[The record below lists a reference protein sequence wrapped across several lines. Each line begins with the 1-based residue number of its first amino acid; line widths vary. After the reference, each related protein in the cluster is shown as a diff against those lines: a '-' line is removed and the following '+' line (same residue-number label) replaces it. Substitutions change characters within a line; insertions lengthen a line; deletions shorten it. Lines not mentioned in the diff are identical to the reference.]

1 MRATTQKR
9 LGAFAIWVVVS
20 ALAALCL
27 STDILRDFELRTWDW
42 RLRAISGQ
50 YPHNPKIKI
59 ITVDQASLDHFASKE
74 KIFWPWPR
82 SLYVP
87 VLEFLK
93 RSGAKAAAFDMLFTE
108 GSGRVEDD
116 LEFASAVQ
124 NTLPVVSALVLRGEA
139 PVDGP
144 LDQELLAT
152 IQSSRRA
159 SIERLLS
166 PFPVRSYP
174 FALLPTPELA
184 RASRALGSVTAEADS
199 DRIFR
204 STLPGARLRDIPVL
218 NLPFALFNLA
228 EPDSAVVAELHSRAD
243 TRGRLLVRFFGPAG
257 TYESFSMHAVINS
270 FLQLEEGKQP
280 AIPLETFKDS
290 YVFIGGTAPG
300 LLDLRSVPVGGAY
313 SGVEI
318 NATILDNLIQGKFL
332 RQLDTSLAIVVT
344 LLVLALICYL
354 TIVWSQH
361 QVILAIVSLF
371 GWGAACLAGALAGW
385 WIPLVVPLC
394 AFVIAISA
402 GFFLQYQLEGK
413 QHRFIR
419 GAFQH
424 YVTAEVVN
432 KITLDPSLLSLG
444 GDRKELTMFFSDI
457 AGFTTLS
464 ENMSPAELV
473 RFINTFLSEM
483 TDIILSVEGTID
495 KYEGDAIIAFWNA
508 PIAVEDHAE
517 RAVRAALECQR
528 RLRELQGY
536 FKAEFKV
543 DVAMR
548 VGINTGIVTVGNFG
562 STKRFN
568 YTMIGDGANLASRLE
583 GTNKVFGTRILVSE
597 ATKQQV
603 RGDFLWRRVAD
614 VQVKGKK
621 KTTRIYEPLDASN
634 QSHIIA
640 QLRVFEAAMEA
651 FDAGSYTEA
660 EALFAQM
667 SEDPVSEAYLRRIRD
682 EQAGSDD
689 GSPVWV
695 LLEK

>member
-1 MRATTQKR
+1 MRASTQKR
-9 LGAFAIWVVVS
+9 LGAFIIWVAVS
-20 ALAALCL
+20 AVAALSL
-27 STDILRDFELRTWDW
+27 SVDLLRDFELRTWDW

-50 YPHNPKIKI
+50 YPHNSKVKI
-59 ITVDQASLDHFASKE
+59 ITVDQASLDHFASRE

-93 RSGAKAAAFDMLFTE
+93 RSGAKAVAFDMLFTE

-116 LEFASAVQ
+116 LEFAAAVQ
-124 NTLPVVSALVLRGEA
+124 RSLPVVSTLVLRGEA
-139 PVDGP
+139 PVDGS
-144 LDQELLAT
+144 LDQDLLAT
-152 IQSSRRA
+152 IQSNRRD
-159 SIERLLS
+159 SVERYIS
-166 PFPVRSYP
+166 SFPVHSYP

-184 RASRALGSVTAEADS
+184 RASSALGSVTAEPDT

-204 STLPGARLRDIPVL
+204 STLPGARLKDIPVL
-218 NLPFALFNLA
+218 NLPFALFNVA
-228 EPDSAVVAELHSRAD
+228 EPESSVVSELHSRAD

-257 TYESFSMHAVINS
+257 TYDTFSMHAVINS

-290 YVFIGGTAPG
+290 YVLIGGTAPG
-300 LLDLRSVPVGGAY
+300 LLDLRAVPVGGAY

-318 NATILDNLIQGKFL
+318 NATILDNLLQGAFL
-332 RQLDTSLAIVVT
+332 RQMDTSIAILIT
-344 LLVLALICYL
+344 AIALALVCYL

-361 QVILAIVSLF
+361 QVILAIVSLV
-371 GWGAACLAGALAGW
+371 GWGVACVVGAFAGW
-385 WIPLVVPLC
+385 WIPLVIPLS
-394 AFVIAISA
+394 AYTIAISA

-464 ENMSPAELV
+464 ETMSPAELV

-508 PIAVEDHAE
+508 PIAVEDHAT
-517 RAVRAALECQR
+517 RAVRAALACQR

-548 VGINTGIVTVGNFG
+548 VGINTGVVTVGNFG

-568 YTMIGDGANLASRLE
+568 YTMIGDAANLASRLE

-603 RGDFLWRRVAD
+603 KGDFLWRWVAD

-621 KTTRIYEPLDASN
+621 KTTRLYEPLDATY
-634 QSHIIA
+634 QSHTIA
-640 QLRVFEAAMEA
+640 QLKVFEAAMEA
-651 FDAGSYTEA
+651 FDAGRYTEA

-667 SEDPVSEAYLRRIRD
+667 SGDPVSEAYLCRIRD
-682 EQAGSDD
+682 YRGKFD
-689 GSPVWV
+689 GVSPVWV

>member
-1 MRATTQKR
+1 MRPATQKR
-9 LGAFAIWVVVS
+9 LGALLIWIVVS
-20 ALAALCL
+20 VVAALSIQL
-27 STDILRDFELRTWDW
+27 DLLRDFELRTWDW
-42 RLRAISGQ
+42 RLRAIAGQ

-59 ITVDQASLDHFASKE
+59 ITIDQASLDHFASKE

-93 RSGAKAAAFDMLFTE
+93 RSGARAVAFDMLFTE
-108 GSGRVEDD
+108 GSGRVEEDV
-116 LEFASAVQ
+116 EFAGAVQ
-124 NTLPVVSALVLRGEA
+124 RTLPVASALVLRGEA

-144 LDQELLAT
+144 LNEELLAE
-152 IQSSRRA
+152 IQSSRRD
-159 SIERLLS
+159 SIERYLS
-166 PFPVRSYP
+166 PFSVRSYP

-184 RASRALGSVTAEADS
+184 HASRALGNVTAEPDS

-204 STLPGARLRDIPVL
+204 STVPGARLQEIPIL
-218 NLPFALFNLA
+218 NLPFALFNVT
-228 EPDSAVVAELHSRAD
+228 EPDSSKIADLGGRAD
-243 TRGRLLVRFFGPAG
+243 ARGKLLVRFFGPAG
-257 TYESFSMHAVINS
+257 TYENFSMHAVINS
-270 FLQLEEGKQP
+270 FLELEEGKQP
-280 AIPLETFKDS
+280 AISLETFKDS

-300 LLDLRSVPVGGAY
+300 LLDLRPVPVGGAY

-318 NATILDNLIQGKFL
+318 NATILDNLLQGRFL
-332 RQLDTSLAIVVT
+332 RQLDTMSAIGVT
-344 LLVLALICYL
+344 IALLALVCCL

-361 QVILAIVSLF
+361 QGIVAIASLL
-371 GWGAACLAGALAGW
+371 GWGAVCVAGAFAGW
-385 WIPLVVPLC
+385 WIPLVAPIGAC
-394 AFVIAISA
+394 AVAVSA

-432 KITLDPSLLSLG
+432 KLTADPSLLSLG

-473 RFINTFLSEM
+473 RFINKFLSEM

-508 PIAVEDHAE
+508 PIAVGDHAT
-517 RAVRAALECQR
+517 RAVRAALQCQR

-536 FKAEFKV
+536 FTSEFKV

-562 STKRFN
+562 SAKRFN
-568 YTMIGDGANLASRLE
+568 YTMIGDAANLASRLE

-603 RGDFLWRRVAD
+603 RGDFSWRRVAD

-621 KTTRIYEPLDASN
+621 QVTRLYEPLDGAY

-640 QLRVFEAAMEA
+640 QLAVFEAAMEA
-651 FDAGSYTEA
+651 FDAGDHDEA
-660 EALFAQM
+660 ERLFQQM
-667 SEDPVSEAYLRRIRD
+667 SGDLVSDAYLRRIK
-682 EQAGSDD
+682 EQRERGEEM
-689 GSPVWV
+689 SPVWI